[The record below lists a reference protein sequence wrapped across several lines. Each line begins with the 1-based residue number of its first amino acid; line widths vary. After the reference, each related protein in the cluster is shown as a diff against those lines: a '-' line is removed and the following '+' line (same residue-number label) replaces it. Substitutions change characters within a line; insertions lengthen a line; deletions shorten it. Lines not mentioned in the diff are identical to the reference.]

1 MDKEGN
7 MKIFCLLLAATCS
20 PVFSEEWKATV
31 VKSLD
36 ALVTSCV
43 VVPCS
48 FTHPKENLP
57 SSRLRGIWHRSN
69 NKNELIYY
77 EDQTRVLEN
86 FRGRTRLLGKLG
98 QNNCTLEMTEI
109 KNHDN
114 GPFCFRI
121 ELARTETDTSTKDK
135 FSFVEDCVALNML
148 ADPPM
153 PELRHAKT
161 ATEGRPYIVTCSVT
175 HTCSSHVPKLT
186 WSRSTTDGVTEVHR
200 EIHSGNWELQ
210 SIMTFIPEEK
220 DDHSEV
226 TCTATFNGEKTS
238 SATLKLYLKRTGNYN
253 HIIIPAVVGIGTA
266 MIFGV
271 FCIFMVKKYKRR
283 IAELQSP
290 DGSMWNRLSRMS
302 RRIRSGGSGPSHA
315 DQRRP
320 QVNLMEFGH
329 TPNNVNLQSCAHQ
342 KISKPHFPSPKSQ
355 PKSFSYKED
364 LDSGDDYINTADLN
378 IYGNL

>member
-1 MDKEGN
+1 M
-7 MKIFCLLLAATCS
+7 
-20 PVFSEEWKATV
+20 FSEEWKATV

-148 ADPPM
+148 GKSPTLWDFINLHPF
-153 PELRHAKT
+153 
-161 ATEGRPYIVTCSVT
+161 
-175 HTCSSHVPKLT
+175 
-186 WSRSTTDGVTEVHR
+186 STLQRFASYFKSTFVH
-200 EIHSGNWELQ
+200 L
-210 SIMTFIPEEK
+210 
-220 DDHSEV
+220 
-226 TCTATFNGEKTS
+226 
-238 SATLKLYLKRTGNYN
+238 
-253 HIIIPAVVGIGTA
+253 
-266 MIFGV
+266 
-271 FCIFMVKKYKRR
+271 
-283 IAELQSP
+283 
-290 DGSMWNRLSRMS
+290 
-302 RRIRSGGSGPSHA
+302 
-315 DQRRP
+315 
-320 QVNLMEFGH
+320 
-329 TPNNVNLQSCAHQ
+329 
-342 KISKPHFPSPKSQ
+342 
-355 PKSFSYKED
+355 
-364 LDSGDDYINTADLN
+364 
-378 IYGNL
+378 